1 MRKRRRACLAATVAI
16 ALASCAGGQVG
27 TTTQRSYDPSM
38 LNDIAKRGGMPLVV
52 KGAPF
57 PEAGDRFA
65 EIAAERLT
73 NARFGPDFTVYPQG
87 QAPDGA
93 RTGRNP
99 WKTVLIV
106 NPSSPVSGSNSCT
119 AAVEGRAARD
129 GKVDM
134 VAALCRGDKAVTSI
148 RAWGS
153 EISNVD
159 SARLKRLLGDIAV
172 NLYPLR
178 DDDRDGPDA
187 DIPI

>member
-1 MRKRRRACLAATVAI
+1 MSAIVAI
-16 ALASCAGGQVG
+16 ALASCATADRVG

-57 PEAGDRFA
+57 PGAQDRFTR
-65 EIAAERLT
+65 IAADRFT
-73 NARFGPDFTVYPQG
+73 NARFGPDFPVYPEG
-87 QAPDGA
+87 QPPHNAQ
-93 RTGRNP
+93 TERNP
-99 WKTVLIV
+99 WRTVLIV
-106 NPSSPVSGSNSCT
+106 NPSSPVSGSRSCT
-119 AAVEGRAARD
+119 ASVDGKAARD

-178 DDDRDGPDA
+178 DDDRDRPDA
-187 DIPI
+187 DFDS